1 MGWVPRNTWRTES
14 SRPDIVFGTDT
25 HMPPAPRKS
34 PTRRVPKQSR
44 AERYVRGSSIS
55 SLWNALPC
63 DGDEGVLGGARD
75 AGGAAVL
82 GQQLDRQKERE
93 RKADGGADAERLRGP
108 SGPIGIVRPSSHGIE
123 KEHEAERRRTDR
135 RKAGARIAPQDRKTD
150 EGGKDRHRAQPAE
163 GGYRRG
169 RRKKEAK
176 ARGRSERAAGRS
188 ELEQEQ
194 LENGRGRQEGPGADA
209 APLPTAPP
217 ADARQREGMPYRQED
232 DPEREHLG
240 EGIVQLR
247 RSEDGVRRRGHGE
260 DQRGAG
266 ARGDPEYDQGPEDNA
281 EVEPQDKAARGQARR
296 QPRQRG
302 ERIGRARPSRARE
315 ERGREPRT
323 PPVVQHEQ
331 QAEDDTQAVRRQRS
345 HGGRRP
351 RSDPGDGVQ
360 GMFARTVHHDR
371 PQTNAAPTTA
381 PARAT
386 RLKLRTATSIS
397 TRRSAGQRRQ
407 TAWRPAPA
415 RRQATRRPPDA
426 RKRAVLD
433 PTHAWY
439 PAKTTAS

>member
-1 MGWVPRNTWRTES
+1 MAETLTPGPATAGPATARVVGTGGGGVCRWRASQMPVTQRAAKMTPS
-14 SRPDIVFGTDT
+14 TYMAGTDT

-217 ADARQREGMPYRQED
+217 ADARQRSE
-232 DPEREHLG
+232 EHT
-240 EGIVQLR
+240 
-247 RSEDGVRRRGHGE
+247 SEL
-260 DQRGAG
+260 Q
-266 ARGDPEYDQGPEDNA
+266 
-281 EVEPQDKAARGQARR
+281 
-296 QPRQRG
+296 
-302 ERIGRARPSRARE
+302 S
-315 ERGREPRT
+315 
-323 PPVVQHEQ
+323 
-331 QAEDDTQAVRRQRS
+331 
-345 HGGRRP
+345 
-351 RSDPGDGVQ
+351 
-360 GMFARTVHHDR
+360 
-371 PQTNAAPTTA
+371 
-381 PARAT
+381 
-386 RLKLRTATSIS
+386 
-397 TRRSAGQRRQ
+397 
-407 TAWRPAPA
+407 
-415 RRQATRRPPDA
+415 
-426 RKRAVLD
+426 
-433 PTHAWY
+433 
-439 PAKTTAS
+439 